1 MWQSLFYK
9 DPQNECRQPPTR
21 RPADGH
27 RLLTTSGHKGLLSV
41 DDIDLALRKAKAG
54 ITSDERAYEEMSPAN
69 RDAICFPIRL
79 LRLAN
84 NAQSETSVP
93 PFSEL
98 TKMVGQTKRPYNDQ
112 M

>member
-1 MWQSLFYK
+1 MNVASL
-9 DPQNECRQPPTR
+9 QLEGLLMAIASLNNLLV
-21 RPADGH
+21 H
-27 RLLTTSGHKGLLSV
+27 RGLLSV
-41 DDIDLALRKAKAG
+41 DDIDLALRKAEAG

-79 LRLAN
+79 LQLAN